1 MQILRFAQNDMQ
13 FKGLRSSALAATSLR
28 RTVLKLALSLLL
40 LGWLHPQFAWTAD
53 VRPPA
58 RSRRPL
64 AQRIEAILRS
74 SDAHRGHWGIEVVRI
89 KDGKVLYARNA
100 EQLFLPASNMKLFT
114 TAAALEKL
122 GPDFRFRTTVESD
135 AAPDAAGRV
144 GDLFLVG
151 RGDPNLGHRVIPG
164 RQQPANPEPAEAI
177 FQELAGKVAARGVRE
192 VGGRL
197 VADDSHFLYEPYS
210 HGWEE
215 EDLVFGYAAPVTA
228 LAFNDNAL
236 LIRFFPGAKPGE
248 PGRVALEPFPDYYHL
263 NNRLETAPAGT
274 HPQIFVERAP
284 GSDQLDVWGEIAVDA
299 ETQEDSV
306 SLANPPQLAGEL
318 FRRALEAR
326 RIVVRGRVEV
336 RHQTRSEAATGSDA
350 PAPARVVLAEHLSE
364 PLARDIEIINKY
376 SHNLHTEMLLR
387 TLGRELKN
395 YGSLTVGLQAL
406 EEFAATAGIEP
417 NEAVFTDG
425 SGLSRHTLVTP
436 HALVKLLRYMAAS
449 PRFDAFLTSLP
460 VAGEDGTLA
469 ERLQGTRAQGRI
481 RAKTGTMENV
491 NALSG
496 YMQLPSG
503 ERLAF
508 SIIGNSHPMKSAA
521 GREIVDR
528 ITLEIFR
535 QFAGRQRKAK

>member
-1 MQILRFAQNDMQ
+1 MPPGRTALQ
-13 FKGLRSSALAATSLR
+13 FPVSMLNRSRKLVPHLLAFVLLNSGL
-28 RTVLKLALSLLL
+28 
-40 LGWLHPQFAWTAD
+40 GWTAD
-53 VRPPA
+53 VRPTA

-74 SDAHRGHWGIEVVRI
+74 SDARRGHWGIEVVRI
-89 KDGKVLYARNA
+89 KDGKVLYTRNA

-122 GPDFRFRTTVESD
+122 GPGFRFRTTVESD
-135 AAPDAAGRV
+135 GTPDAAGRV

-151 RGDPNLGHRVIPG
+151 RGDPTLGHRVIPG
-164 RQQPANPEPAEAI
+164 QPQPTNPEPVEAI
-177 FQELAGKVAARGVRE
+177 FQELAGQVAARGVRE
-192 VGGRL
+192 VGGNL

-236 LIRFFPGAKPGE
+236 LIRFAPGAKAGE
-248 PGRVALEPFPDYYHL
+248 PARVTLEPFPDYYQL

-284 GSDQLDVWGEIAVDA
+284 GSNQLDVWGEIAVDA
-299 ETQEDSV
+299 EAQEDSV
-306 SLANPPQLAGEL
+306 SLANPPLLAGEL

-326 RIVVRGRVEV
+326 GIVVRGRVEV
-336 RHQTRSEAATGSDA
+336 RHQTRIEAATVSDT
-350 PAPARVVLAEHLSE
+350 PVPARVVLAEHLSE
-364 PLARDIEIINKY
+364 PLAHDIEIINKY

-387 TLGRELKN
+387 TLGREVKN

-406 EEFAATAGIEP
+406 EEFAAATGIEP

-425 SGLSRHTLVTP
+425 SGLSRHTLVAP
-436 HALVKLLRYMAAS
+436 HALIKLLRYMAAS
-449 PRFDAFLTSLP
+449 PRFEAFLASLP
-460 VAGEDGTLA
+460 VAGKDGTLA
-469 ERLQGTRAQGRI
+469 ERLQGTRARGRI

-496 YMQLPSG
+496 YMELPAG

-528 ITLEIFR
+528 IALEIFQQFSRR
-535 QFAGRQRKAK
+535 QGKPK

>member
-1 MQILRFAQNDMQ
+1 VSILN
-13 FKGLRSSALAATSLR
+13 RSRKLVPHLLAFVLFSAC
-28 RTVLKLALSLLL
+28 
-40 LGWLHPQFAWTAD
+40 LGWPAD
-53 VRPPA
+53 VPAPA

-74 SDAHRGHWGIEVVRI
+74 SEARRGHWGIEVVRL

-144 GDLFLVG
+144 GDLLLVG
-151 RGDPNLGHRVIPG
+151 RGDPTLGPRVIPG
-164 RQQPANPEPAEAI
+164 QPQPANAAPAEAI
-177 FQELAGKVAARGVRE
+177 FEELAGQVAARGVRE
-192 VGGRL
+192 VGGNL

-236 LIRFFPGAKPGE
+236 RIRFAPGAKAGE
-248 PGRVALEPFPDYYHL
+248 RARVTLEPLPDYYQL

-274 HPQIFVERAP
+274 RAQIFLERAP
-284 GSDQLDVWGEIAVDA
+284 GSNQLDVWGEIAVDA
-299 ETQEDSV
+299 EAQEDAV
-306 SLANPPQLAGEL
+306 ALANPPQLAGEL

-326 RIVVRGRVEV
+326 GIVVRGPVEV
-336 RHQTRSEAATGSDA
+336 RHSTRIEAAAVSD
-350 PAPARVVLAEHLSE
+350 PPLPARVVLAEHLSE

-376 SHNLHTEMLLR
+376 SHNLHAEMLLR
-387 TLGRELKN
+387 TLGREAKN
-395 YGSLTVGLQAL
+395 YGSLTRGLQAL
-406 EEFAATAGIEP
+406 EEFAAAAGIEKD
-417 NEAVFTDG
+417 ESIFTDG
-425 SGLSRHTLVTP
+425 AGLSRHTLVAP
-436 HALVKLLRYMAAS
+436 HALIKLLRHMAAS
-449 PRFDAFLTSLP
+449 PRFEAFLASLP

-469 ERLQGTRAQGRI
+469 ERFRGTRARGRI

-496 YMQLPSG
+496 YMELPSG

-508 SIIGNSHPMKSAA
+508 SIIGNSHPLKSAA
-521 GREIVDR
+521 GRDVVDR
-528 ITLEIFR
+528 IALEILQ
-535 QFAGRQRKAK
+535 QFSRRPGKAR